1 VNGDHTH
8 ERASSLARFLQNN
21 QWREAMARFMCA
33 LLSALLVSGAALSG
47 QTGTPTQKPGT
58 ERQTPESQAKAKNL
72 IQDVSVEGCVRL
84 WKPQP
89 SDPTKMPPDRQ
100 PGLAGIYLL
109 TPSSSS
115 PSASTDIATYLLTPS
130 ATINF
135 SQHVGHKVVVTGSAQ
150 AAPLPPTV
158 QEIATA
164 PTMRP
169 EEKPSTNGMPRL
181 TVTTLKM
188 VMDSCQ

>member
-1 VNGDHTH
+1 MG
-8 ERASSLARFLQNN
+8 RFICVL
-21 QWREAMARFMCA
+21 AMAMAIF
-33 LLSALLVSGAALSG
+33 SVALSG
-47 QTGTPTQKPGT
+47 QAQAPVQKKGT
-58 ERQTPESQAKAKNL
+58 EKPTPQSQAAAKNL
-72 IQDVSVEGCVRL
+72 IEDVSVEGCVRL

-89 SDPTKMPPDRQ
+89 DDPGRMPLDRQ

-109 TPSSSS
+109 TPVAWS
-115 PSASTDIATYLLTPS
+115 PAATIDNPTYLLTPS

-135 SQHVGHKVVVTGSAQ
+135 SQHVGHKVMITGTAQ

-181 TVTTLKM
+181 TVTTLKLI
-188 VMDSCQ
+188 SEGCP